1 MMLNTSSDI
10 DEVVASFML
19 AIQDSTKAETQGSE
33 MTTIYFDES
42 GNTGRQLADLDQPL
56 FILGSCDFSAEECE
70 QLLRPLR
77 SRQAPEIHFKKLR
90 KTGRGQDRVIELF
103 RSDLVT
109 PERFKAQVFH
119 KRFMLLT
126 KVIDDLLEPLL
137 FYQFDFNIYENG
149 QNIALSNMLF
159 ACLPLAVG
167 DACFDQFLSLYYDM
181 CGEKSEEA
189 ITAFYEHLEVMKEA
203 AAQSTL
209 PMEWE
214 LEMLSMTSVIVRDAL
229 EDLPKSTFNPAIPA
243 FFSLCV
249 EWGRQHAR
257 FDAICD
263 DSEPLERQADFFK
276 AIAELEEQAEEQQ
289 VIGFGNAQI
298 ELPLRLNTLAFSASH
313 DSDGIQLTDVLTSA
327 LSYYYTKR
335 QKGET
340 DDEFFMKLD
349 SLGFLHDFVSGC
361 VWPTTDVTPE
371 ALGRAG
377 DEGGH
382 NPANAFAD
390 FMMARDRQ
398 A

>member
-1 MMLNTSSDI
+1 M
-10 DEVVASFML
+10 A
-19 AIQDSTKAETQGSE
+19 
-33 MTTIYFDES
+33 TIYFDES

-70 QLLRPLR
+70 ELLRPLR
-77 SRQAPEIHFKKLR
+77 SRQAPEIHFKQLR
-90 KTGRGQDRVIELF
+90 KSPRGRDRIIELF
-103 RSDLVT
+103 QSELVT
-109 PERFKAQVFH
+109 PQRFKAQVIH

-137 FYQFDFNIYENG
+137 YYHYDFNLYENG
-149 QNIALSNMLF
+149 QNISLCNMLY

-167 DACFDQFLSLYYDM
+167 EACFDQFLSLHYDM
-181 CGEKSEEA
+181 CREKSDET

-203 AAQSTL
+203 AAQSAL

-214 LEMLSMTSVIVRDAL
+214 LNVLSKTSAIVRDAL
-229 EDLPKSTFNPAIPA
+229 DDLPKSTLNPAIPA

-249 EWGRQHAR
+249 AWGRQHAR

-263 DSEPLERQADFFK
+263 DSEPLERQAEFFK
-276 AIAELEEQAEEQQ
+276 AIAELEEEAEAQQ

-340 DDEFFMKLD
+340 NDEFFMKLD
-349 SLGFLHDFVSGC
+349 GLGCLHDFVSGC
-361 VWPTTDVTPE
+361 VWPTTDVTAE

-382 NPANAFAD
+382 NPANAFTD
-390 FMMARDRQ
+390 FIMERNRQ

>member
-1 MMLNTSSDI
+1 M
-10 DEVVASFML
+10 A
-19 AIQDSTKAETQGSE
+19 
-33 MTTIYFDES
+33 TIYFDES

-56 FILGSCDFSAEECE
+56 FILGSCDFSTEECE
-70 QLLRPLR
+70 QLLHPLR

-90 KTGRGQDRVIELF
+90 KSPRGQDRIIELF
-103 RSDLVT
+103 QSDLVT
-109 PERFKAQVFH
+109 PQRFKAQVFH

-137 FYQFDFNIYENG
+137 YYHFDFNLYENG

-167 DACFDQFLSLYYDM
+167 ETCFDQFLSLYYDM
-181 CGEKSEEA
+181 CREKSEEA

-203 AAQSTL
+203 AAQSQL
-209 PMEWE
+209 SMERE
-214 LEMLSMTSVIVRDAL
+214 LRMLSMTSAVVCDAL
-229 EDLPKSTFNPAIPA
+229 EGLPKSTFNPAIPA

-263 DSEPLERQADFFK
+263 DSEPLERQAEFFK
-276 AIAELEEQAEEQQ
+276 EVAELEAQAEEQQ
-289 VIGFGNAQI
+289 VIGFGNARI
-298 ELPLRLNTLAFSASH
+298 ELPLKLSSLVFSASH

-335 QKGET
+335 HKGET
-340 DDEFFMKLD
+340 NDEFFIKLD
-349 SLGFLHDFVSGC
+349 GLGCLHDFVSGC

-390 FMMARDRQ
+390 FLMERSK
-398 A
+398 

>member
-1 MMLNTSSDI
+1 M
-10 DEVVASFML
+10 A
-19 AIQDSTKAETQGSE
+19 
-33 MTTIYFDES
+33 TIYFDES

-70 QLLRPLR
+70 LLLGPLR

-90 KTGRGQDRVIELF
+90 KSGRGQDRIIELF
-103 RSDLVT
+103 QSDLVT

-137 FYQFDFNIYENG
+137 YYHFDFNLYENG

-159 ACLPLAVG
+159 VCLPLAVG
-167 DACFDQFLSLYYDM
+167 EACFDQFLSLYYDM
-181 CGEKSEEA
+181 SNERSEEA
-189 ITAFYEHLEVMKEA
+189 ITAFYEHLEVMKAA
-203 AAQSTL
+203 AAQSDFS
-209 PMEWE
+209 MEWE
-214 LEMLSMTSVIVRDAL
+214 LQMLSMSSAIVRDAF
-229 EDLPKSTFNPAIPA
+229 EDLPRSTFNPAIPA

-249 EWGRQHAR
+249 AWGRQHDR
-257 FDAICD
+257 FDALCD
-263 DSEPLERQADFFK
+263 DSEPLERQAEFFQK
-276 AIAELEEQAEEQQ
+276 IAELEAQAEEQQ

-340 DDEFFMKLD
+340 NDEFFLKLD
-349 SLGFLHDFVSGC
+349 RVGCLHDFVSGC
-361 VWPTTDVTPE
+361 VWPTTDVTAE

-382 NPANAFAD
+382 NPANAFTD
-390 FMMARDRQ
+390 FIIGRNR
-398 A
+398 